1 MNLFRI
7 ISFLVVIQKACQG
20 VSHVFSL
27 CVPKT
32 SQNAVVFHA
41 VQESYSEEKKKIGQV
56 LPGSLS
62 WLNYLTY
69 VLIFFSYSFCLY
81 LSLSLLKYICVC

>member
-7 ISFLVVIQKACQG
+7 ISFLVVIQKAFQG

-41 VQESYSEEKKKIGQV
+41 VQESYSEEKKKKIGQV

-62 WLNYLTY
+62 WLNYFTY
-69 VLIFFSYSFCLY
+69 VLIFFLILSVFI
-81 LSLSLLKYICVC
+81 SLSLC